1 MVVQVLDPAGHF
13 SHLDCWQSSPRI
25 HAWLQKNFPGSEERH
40 GDNAYIWFVD
50 QIASVLQ
57 RLGKRPMLWDDVSAS
72 RVAPVRECRS
82 NACHLFTPR
91 PRSRTGGRTRRS
103 RQGPQSC
110 KLTARKMPVHW

>member
-1 MVVQVLDPAGHF
+1 MVGQVLDPAGHF

-50 QIASVLQ
+50 QIASILQ

-72 RVAPVRECRS
+72 
-82 NACHLFTPR
+82 T
-91 PRSRTGGRTRRS
+91 
-103 RQGPQSC
+103 
-110 KLTARKMPVHW
+110 